1 MRKLSPAFNKLIANY
16 PVRKYKK
23 GRPIFYQG
31 EVPRTAYIIKNGVVR
46 VYGINNSGEERI
58 VTFFVP
64 GDLIPV
70 GWVFQK
76 SPVSLYYYDAV
87 SDCDLVAIPKEDFTQ
102 ELAKDEQLKLE
113 LLNMYMVHYISSTMH
128 IYALEHARA
137 QEKLVRILQY
147 LVLRFGIEKKDG
159 NYLVDLRLT
168 HQDLAC
174 MVGLSRETSALEL
187 GKLKKK
193 GVIAY
198 ESFTYTVNMPKLL
211 KAAGGDEFDSLTL

>member
-1 MRKLSPAFNKLIANY
+1 MRTLPAVFNNLITQY

-31 EVPRTAYIIKNGVVR
+31 EVPRTAYLIKSGVVR

-58 VTFFVP
+58 VTFFVA

-70 GWVFQK
+70 GWLFQK

-87 SDCDLVAIPKEDFTQ
+87 TDCDLVAIPKEEFL
-102 ELAKDEQLKLE
+102 EEVNKDERLKME
-113 LLNMYMVHYISSTMH
+113 LLNMYMVHYIGSTMH

-147 LVLRFGIEKKDG
+147 LVLRFGIEKQDG
-159 NYLVDLRLT
+159 NFLVDLRLT

-193 GVIAY
+193 GVISY

>member
-1 MRKLSPAFNKLIANY
+1 MRKISAAFNKLIATY

-31 EVPRTAYIIKNGVVR
+31 EVPRSAYIIKNGVVR

-87 SDCDLVAIPKEDFTQ
+87 TDCDLVAIPKEDFTA
-102 ELAKDEQLKLE
+102 ELEKDERLKME
-113 LLNMYMVHYISSTMH
+113 MLNMYMVHYISSTMH

-137 QEKLVRILQY
+137 QEKLIRILQY
-147 LVLRFGIEKKDG
+147 LVLRFGIEKQNG
-159 NYLVDLRLT
+159 NHLVDLRLT

-193 GVIAY
+193 GVISY
-198 ESFTYTVNMPKLL
+198 ESFTYTVNMPLLL

>member
-1 MRKLSPAFNKLIANY
+1 MRKISAAFNNLITEY

-31 EVPRTAYIIKNGVVR
+31 EVPRTAFIIKDGVVR

-58 VTFFVP
+58 VTFFVS
-64 GDLIPV
+64 GDIIPV

-76 SPVSLYYYDAV
+76 SPVSLYYYDA
-87 SDCDLVAIPKEDFTQ
+87 STDCDLIAIPKEEFMAAL
-102 ELAKDEQLKLE
+102 EKDEKLKME
-113 LLNMYMVHYISSTMH
+113 MLNMYMVHYISSTMH

-147 LVLRFGIEKKDG
+147 LVLRFGIDKQNG
-159 NYLVDLRLT
+159 NFLVDLRLT

-193 GVIAY
+193 GVISY
-198 ESFTYTVNMPKLL
+198 ESFTYTVNMPALL
-211 KAAGGDEFDSLTL
+211 KVAGGDEYDQLTL

>member
-1 MRKLSPAFNKLIANY
+1 MRNLPSVYAKQFAHL
-16 PVRKYKK
+16 PVRKFKK

-31 EVPRTAYIIKNGVVR
+31 EVPRTAYVIKNGIVR
-46 VYGINNSGEERI
+46 VYGINTNGEERI

-64 GDLIPV
+64 GDLLPV
-70 GWVFQK
+70 GWMFDK

-87 SDCDLVAIPKEDFTQ
+87 TDCDLIAISKEDFAETLQ
-102 ELAKDEQLKLE
+102 TNERFKDE
-113 LLNMYMVHYISSTMH
+113 LLSQYMAHFIGSTMH

-137 QEKLVRILQY
+137 QEKLVRLLQY
-147 LVLRFGIEKKDG
+147 LVMRFGIEKQNG

-174 MVGLSRETSALEL
+174 MVGLSRETAALEL

-193 GVIAY
+193 GVITYA
-198 ESFTYTVNMPKLL
+198 SFTYTVNMPALL
-211 KAAGGDEFDSLTL
+211 KAAGGDEFDSLKL